1 MEKIEYLHLIK
12 QSKNISSEMGWY
24 FRELKYHIPKKVC
37 DIDIISNDW
46 IDFTCSHFDLAQ
58 HKIEQPREHYDKE
71 ANWLATCN
79 QIMGRNSGN
88 TQELNFGLNSNTND
102 LLCDML
108 GNDNIKKMGLQRE
121 GLLLRLI
128 VNTPGHGIA
137 WHEDGASS
145 YRKKFPHLV
154 GDIKRLWFP
163 VIDWEDGH
171 VFQIGSEVLSKWKSG
186 NVWHIPWGVPHGSS
200 NFGYTIKYTVSVT
213 GVLNG

>member
-1 MEKIEYLHLIK
+1 MEKTEYLHLIE

-24 FRELKYHIPKKVC
+24 FRELKYHVPKKVC

-102 LLCDML
+102 LLVDML
-108 GNDNIKKMGLQRE
+108 GDANIKKMGLQRE

-163 VIDWEDGH
+163 VIDWKDGH

-200 NFGYTIKYTVSVT
+200 NFGYTIKYTCSVT
-213 GVLNG
+213 GVIDD

>member
-1 MEKIEYLHLIK
+1 MEKTEYLHLIE

-46 IDFTCSHFDLAQ
+46 INFTCSHFDLAQ

-213 GVLNG
+213 GVLND

>member
-1 MEKIEYLHLIK
+1 MEKTEYLHLIE

-213 GVLNG
+213 GVLND

>member
-1 MEKIEYLHLIK
+1 MEKTEYLHLIE

-24 FRELKYHIPKKVC
+24 FRELKYHVPKKVC

-58 HKIEQPREHYDKE
+58 HKVEQPREHYDKE

-163 VIDWEDGH
+163 VIDWKDGH

-200 NFGYTIKYTVSVT
+200 NFGYTIKYTCSVT
-213 GVLNG
+213 GVIDD

>member
-1 MEKIEYLHLIK
+1 MEKTEYLHLIE

-200 NFGYTIKYTVSVT
+200 NFGYTIKYTCSVT
-213 GVLNG
+213 GVIDD

>member
-1 MEKIEYLHLIK
+1 MEKTEYLHLIE

-24 FRELKYHIPKKVC
+24 FRELKYHVPKKVC

-58 HKIEQPREHYDKE
+58 HKVEQPREHYDKE

-102 LLCDML
+102 LLVDML
-108 GNDNIKKMGLQRE
+108 GDANIKKMGLQRE

-163 VIDWEDGH
+163 VIDWKDGH

-200 NFGYTIKYTVSVT
+200 NFGYTIKYTCSVT
-213 GVLNG
+213 GVIDD

>member
-1 MEKIEYLHLIK
+1 
-12 QSKNISSEMGWY
+12 
-24 FRELKYHIPKKVC
+24 
-37 DIDIISNDW
+37 
-46 IDFTCSHFDLAQ
+46 
-58 HKIEQPREHYDKE
+58 
-71 ANWLATCN
+71 
-79 QIMGRNSGN
+79 MGRNSGN

-213 GVLNG
+213 GVLND

>member
-128 VNTPGHGIA
+128 VNTTGHGIA

>member
-24 FRELKYHIPKKVC
+24 FKELKYHIPKKVC

-46 IDFTCSHFDLAQ
+46 INFTCSHFDLAQ

-163 VIDWEDGH
+163 VIDWKDGH

-200 NFGYTIKYTVSVT
+200 NFGYTIKYTCSVT
-213 GVLNG
+213 GVIDD

>member
-1 MEKIEYLHLIK
+1 MEKTEYLHLIE

-24 FRELKYHIPKKVC
+24 FRELKYHVPKKVC

-58 HKIEQPREHYDKE
+58 HKVEQPREHYDKE

-102 LLCDML
+102 LLVDML
-108 GNDNIKKMGLQRE
+108 GDANIKKMGLQRE

-163 VIDWEDGH
+163 VIDWKDGH

-186 NVWHIPWGVPHGSS
+186 NVWHIPGGVPHGSS
-200 NFGYTIKYTVSVT
+200 NFGYTINIRV
-213 GVLNG
+213 VLQEL

>member
-186 NVWHIPWGVPHGSS
+186 NVQNIW
-200 NFGYTIKYTVSVT
+200 
-213 GVLNG
+213 

>member
-24 FRELKYHIPKKVC
+24 FKELKYHIPKKVC

-46 IDFTCSHFDLAQ
+46 INFTCSHFDLAQ

-145 YRKKFPHLV
+145 YHKKFPHLV

-213 GVLNG
+213 GVLND

>member
-1 MEKIEYLHLIK
+1 MEKTEYLHLIE

-163 VIDWEDGH
+163 VIDWKDGH

-200 NFGYTIKYTVSVT
+200 NFGYTIKYTCSVT
-213 GVLNG
+213 GVIDD

>member
-24 FRELKYHIPKKVC
+24 FKELKYHIPKKVC

-46 IDFTCSHFDLAQ
+46 INFTCSHFDLAQ

-213 GVLNG
+213 GVLND

>member
-1 MEKIEYLHLIK
+1 MEKTEYLHLIE

-102 LLCDML
+102 LLVDML
-108 GNDNIKKMGLQRE
+108 GDANIKKMGLQRE

-163 VIDWEDGH
+163 VIDWKDGH

-200 NFGYTIKYTVSVT
+200 NFGYTIKYTCSVT
-213 GVLNG
+213 GVIDD

>member
-24 FRELKYHIPKKVC
+24 FKELKYHIPKKVC

-46 IDFTCSHFDLAQ
+46 INFTCSHFDLAQ

-102 LLCDML
+102 LLVDML
-108 GNDNIKKMGLQRE
+108 GDANIKKMGLQRE

-163 VIDWEDGH
+163 VIDWKDGH

-200 NFGYTIKYTVSVT
+200 NFGYTIKYTCSVT
-213 GVLNG
+213 GVIDD